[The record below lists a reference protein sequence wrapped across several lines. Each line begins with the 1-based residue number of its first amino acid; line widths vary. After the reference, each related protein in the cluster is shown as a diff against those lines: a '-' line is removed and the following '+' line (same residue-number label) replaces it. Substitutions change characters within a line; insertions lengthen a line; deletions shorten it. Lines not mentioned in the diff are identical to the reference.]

1 MVSEKKLR
9 QRISSSASGM
19 TLMEVMI
26 ATVVFVMIAIG
37 TSTAIIQAYRLSIQ
51 VRYQDMAMNGLK
63 AMADQFQHSVIYDTS
78 KTSGV
83 RKDLL
88 ATATT
93 PTGVGLAWSK
103 ALNTY
108 ASSNAADVTADA
120 TVIPASAQ
128 AFYHGDAT
136 NGLVVYFGAD
146 SATGSTGTPV
156 TFKRQVTVLATE
168 DGVDRLLKGTFTA
181 SFTLLNKPT
190 TLSVS
195 AIRNLCPSDIK

>member
-1 MVSEKKLR
+1 MVFDKKIR
-9 QRISSSASGM
+9 QNRTPRAGM
-19 TLMEVMI
+19 TLVEVMM

-63 AMADQFQHSVIYDTS
+63 AMADQFQHSVIYNTS

-88 ATATT
+88 TVTT
-93 PTGVGLAWSK
+93 SPTGTGLSWSK

-108 ASSNAADVTADA
+108 ASSNSADVTADA
-120 TVIPASAQ
+120 TIPTASAQ
-128 AFYHGDAT
+128 AFYHGT
-136 NGLVVYFGAD
+136 STGLIVYFGAD
-146 SATGSTGTPV
+146 TANGVTGTPV
-156 TFKRQVTVLATE
+156 TFTRHVTSLVSE
-168 DGVDRLLKGTFTA
+168 DGTDRLIKGTFTA
-181 SFTLLNKPT
+181 TFTLLNKPT

-195 AIRNLCPSDIK
+195 AIRNLCPSDLK